1 MTQENIPV
9 QPGTLDGERG
19 LPTVNENGSGRTRKV
34 LLFLFVVGFI
44 VVLLLLLVF
53 HMRGNAENNHHSD
66 KTMVQTSTVPM
77 RTFKLPPPPPPAP
90 PAPPEPP
97 APPPAPAMPIAEP
110 AAAALSLPPLPDDTP
125 AKDDVLDKSASA
137 LMVVTKSSGD
147 TNAQT
152 AGDTVV
158 QTTNARIQALLDS
171 QKNTKQDA
179 GSLGTLLHGTQ
190 TDARMASLLRNRDFL
205 LAKGSIINCALQTR
219 LDSTVPGMAACVV
232 TRNMYSDNGKVLLIE
247 RGSTISGE
255 YDANVKQ
262 GMARIYVLWTRVK
275 TPNGVVI
282 DLDSPGADPL
292 GGAGLPGYIDSHFW
306 KRFGGALM
314 LSTIETLGR
323 YATQKVGGGGS
334 NQINLNTGGGESTS
348 NLASTALKDTIN
360 IPPTLYKNQGEEIGI
375 YIARDLD
382 FSSVYDVK
390 PK

>member
-90 PAPPEPP
+90 PEPP

-147 TNAQT
+147 TNA
-152 AGDTVV
+152 

-314 LSTIETLGR
+314 LSTIETFGR

>member
-19 LPTVNENGSGRTRKV
+19 IPTVNENGSGHTRKV
-34 LLFLFVVGFI
+34 LLILFVVGFI
-44 VVLLLLLVF
+44 IVLLLLLVF
-53 HMRGNAENNHHSD
+53 HIRGNKEDTHHSD
-66 KTMVQTSTVPM
+66 KTMVQTSTVPT
-77 RTFKLPPPPPPAP
+77 RTFKLPPAP
-90 PAPPEPP
+90 PPEPP

-110 AAAALSLPPLPDDTP
+110 APAALSLPPLPDDTP

-137 LMVVTKSSGD
+137 LMVVTTSSGD
-147 TNAQT
+147 TDAQPSS
-152 AGDTVV
+152 A
-158 QTTNARIQALLDS
+158 NIQALLDS
-171 QKNTKQDA
+171 KKDTKQDA
-179 GSLGTLLHGTQ
+179 GSLGALLHGTQ
-190 TDARMASLLRNRDFL
+190 TDARKAGLLRNRDFL

-247 RGSTISGE
+247 RGSTVSGE

-292 GGAGLPGYIDSHFW
+292 GGAGLPGYIDTHFW

-323 YATQKVGGGGS
+323 YATQKVGGGSS
-334 NQINLNTGGGESTS
+334 NQINLNTGGESTS
-348 NLASTALKDTIN
+348 NLASTALKDTID

>member
-1 MTQENIPV
+1 
-9 QPGTLDGERG
+9 
-19 LPTVNENGSGRTRKV
+19 
-34 LLFLFVVGFI
+34 
-44 VVLLLLLVF
+44 
-53 HMRGNAENNHHSD
+53 
-66 KTMVQTSTVPM
+66 
-77 RTFKLPPPPPPAP
+77 
-90 PAPPEPP
+90 
-97 APPPAPAMPIAEP
+97 MPIAEP

-282 DLDSPGADPL
+282 DLDSPGADPW
-292 GGAGLPGYIDSHFW
+292 AGRLARLHRLPLLE
-306 KRFGGALM
+306 ALWRR
-314 LSTIETLGR
+314 LDVEHDRDPRPLCNPEGR
-323 YATQKVGGGGS
+323 RRGS

>member
-1 MTQENIPV
+1 
-9 QPGTLDGERG
+9 
-19 LPTVNENGSGRTRKV
+19 
-34 LLFLFVVGFI
+34 
-44 VVLLLLLVF
+44 
-53 HMRGNAENNHHSD
+53 
-66 KTMVQTSTVPM
+66 
-77 RTFKLPPPPPPAP
+77 
-90 PAPPEPP
+90 
-97 APPPAPAMPIAEP
+97 
-110 AAAALSLPPLPDDTP
+110 PLPDDTP

-137 LMVVTKSSGD
+137 LMVVTKSS
-147 TNAQT
+147 
-152 AGDTVV
+152 GDTVV

>member
-19 LPTVNENGSGRTRKV
+19 LPTVNENSSGRTRKV
-34 LLFLFVVGFI
+34 LLILFVAGFI
-44 VVLLLLLVF
+44 VMLLLLLVF
-53 HMRGNAENNHHSD
+53 YMRGNKEDAHHSD
-66 KTMVQTSTVPM
+66 RTMVQTSTVPM
-77 RTFKLPPPPPPAP
+77 RTFKLPPAP
-90 PAPPEPP
+90 PPP

-110 AAAALSLPPLPDDTP
+110 AAAALSLPPLPDNTP

-147 TNAQT
+147 TDAQPSS
-152 AGDTVV
+152 AS
-158 QTTNARIQALLDS
+158 IQALLDS
-171 QKNTKQDA
+171 KKDTRQDA
-179 GSLGTLLHGTQ
+179 GSLGALLHGTQ
-190 TDARMASLLRNRDFL
+190 TDARKASILRNRDFL

-247 RGSTISGE
+247 RGSTVSGE

-292 GGAGLPGYIDSHFW
+292 GGAGLPGYIDTHFW
-306 KRFGGALM
+306 KRFSGALM

-323 YATQKVGGGGS
+323 YATQKVGGSSS
-334 NQINLNTGGGESTS
+334 NQINLNTGGESTS